1 MATDGTECLK
11 INPRGFYTVCV
22 LIALLFISYGC
33 TTVSNIGDGISKR
46 TKKVIRSIKAP
57 KGNLS
62 KKIGF
67 ILFENKT
74 LFKKNN
80 LEADFT
86 KRLGESVKQKCPS
99 VIVVMP
105 GDKDFPNILAALPR
119 HPSGRI
125 DNMVLANIA
134 KQLGLSAIVTGS
146 LHDISESAEEKGIL
160 WFKDI
165 HNFISTKLIVEVFD
179 SQSAAKLLDNVYVH
193 ESEVGETEYEMIRAK
208 KADGLPELEVAL
220 ENIAIEMGEEICEE
234 VAKQPWRAYIV
245 AVNEKTAT
253 ISSGS
258 QVGIKPGDRFDIY
271 SAGTILNGTGGQSF
285 HMPGQKIGELKITD
299 VEPGSLQALLTD
311 GEMKQGDYIK
321 HQE

>member
-1 MATDGTECLK
+1 MATDNIRRMQIK
-11 INPRGFYTVCV
+11 PRGLFAVCL

-33 TTVSNIGDGISKR
+33 ATVSNIGTDLSKK

-74 LFKKNN
+74 LFKTNN
-80 LEADFT
+80 LEAHFT
-86 KRLGESVKQKCPS
+86 KRLGEAVKQNCPS
-99 VIVVMP
+99 VILIMP
-105 GDKDFPNILAALPR
+105 ENKDFPDILTALPR

-146 LHDISESAEEKGIL
+146 FHDISEGAEEKGIL

-179 SQSAAKLLDNVYVH
+179 SQTAAKLIDDVYVH
-193 ESEVGETEYEMIRAK
+193 ESEVGETEYEMIKAR

-220 ENIAIEMGEEICEE
+220 EKIAATMGEEICDEI
-234 VAKQPWRAYIV
+234 AKQPWRAYIV
-245 AVNEKTAT
+245 AVDAKTAT

-258 QVGIKPGDRFDIY
+258 QAGVKLGDQFDIY
-271 SAGTILNGTGGQSF
+271 SAGAILKGAAGQRF
-285 HMPGQKIGELKITD
+285 HIPGHKIGELKITA
-299 VEPGSLQALLTD
+299 VKPAKARALLTG

-321 HQE
+321 PKD

>member
-1 MATDGTECLK
+1 MATDSTQCCKIKFEWLYGVCL
-11 INPRGFYTVCV
+11 
-22 LIALLFISYGC
+22 LIALVFISYGC
-33 TTVSNIGDGISKR
+33 AAVSNIGSDISQK
-46 TKKVIRSIKAP
+46 TKKVLRNIKAP
-57 KGNLS
+57 KGNLN

-80 LEADFT
+80 LEVTFT
-86 KRLGESVKQKCPS
+86 KRLGEAVKQNCPS
-99 VIVVMP
+99 FVVIMP
-105 GDKDFPNILAALPR
+105 GDKDFPDILTALPR

-125 DNMVLANIA
+125 DNMVLANMA

-193 ESEVGETEYEMIRAK
+193 ESEVGETEYEMIKAR
-208 KADGLPELEVAL
+208 KADGLPELEVAI
-220 ENIAIEMGEEICEE
+220 EKIALAMGEEICEE
-234 VAKQPWRAYIV
+234 VARQPWRAYIV
-245 AVNEKTAT
+245 AVDEKVAT

-258 QVGIKPGDRFDIY
+258 LVGVKPGERFDIY
-271 SAGTILNGTGGQSF
+271 SAGDIIKGAAGQRF
-285 HMPGQKIGELKITD
+285 HIPGHKIGELKITD
-299 VEPGSLQALLTD
+299 VKPGKAQALLTD
-311 GEMKQGDYIK
+311 GKMEQGDYIK
-321 HQE
+321 FQ